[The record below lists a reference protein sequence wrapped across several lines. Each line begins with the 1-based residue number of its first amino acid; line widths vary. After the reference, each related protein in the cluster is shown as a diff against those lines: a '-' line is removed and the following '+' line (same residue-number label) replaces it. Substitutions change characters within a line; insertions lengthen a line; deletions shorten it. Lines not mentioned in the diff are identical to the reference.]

1 MKTGTIITAT
11 DLLKGTFFEDATLLI
26 TEYNDKGAMGF
37 VINKRFSRSL
47 NELEEFK
54 HSPAFPIYDGGPV
67 DREHLYFIHTRPD
80 LISGSEAVSEDL
92 YLGGDFAAAV
102 KAIASGSLTQKEV
115 KILLGY
121 CGWDTGELEAEIA
134 EGSWKLTTETVTGF
148 VFSQG

>member
-11 DLLKGTFFEDATLLI
+11 DLLKDTFFENATLLV

-67 DREHLYFIHTRPD
+67 DREHLYFIHARPD
-80 LISGSEAVSEDL
+80 LIAGSEAVSEGL
-92 YLGGDFAAAV
+92 YLGGDFTAAV
-102 KAIASGSLTQKEV
+102 KAIANGSLTQKEV

-134 EGSWKLTTETVTGF
+134 EGSWELTTETGF
-148 VFSQG
+148 VFS